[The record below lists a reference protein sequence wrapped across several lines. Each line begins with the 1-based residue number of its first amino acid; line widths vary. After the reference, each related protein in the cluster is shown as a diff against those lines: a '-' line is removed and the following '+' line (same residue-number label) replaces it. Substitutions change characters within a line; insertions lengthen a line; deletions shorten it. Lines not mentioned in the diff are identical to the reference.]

1 MIPDKEQP
9 KGPLYNMSH
18 DELQVL
24 QKYLKDH
31 LFKGFIHVSSSSA
44 AFSVIFVKKSEG
56 ELCLCV
62 NYCDL
67 NNLTVKN

>member
-1 MIPDKEQP
+1 
-9 KGPLYNMSH
+9 MSH

-31 LFKGFIHVSSSSA
+31 LFKGFIRASSSSA
-44 AFSVIFVKKSEG
+44 AFSVIFVKKPEG